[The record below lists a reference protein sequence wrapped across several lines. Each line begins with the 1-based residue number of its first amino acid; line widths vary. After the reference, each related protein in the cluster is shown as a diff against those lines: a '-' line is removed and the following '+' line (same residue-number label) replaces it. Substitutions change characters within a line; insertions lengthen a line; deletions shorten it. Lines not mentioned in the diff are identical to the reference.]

1 LSQREATDSG
11 RTRAPQRRAGTHG
24 MPRSVREQLILGV
37 AGQVFAEGGYERA
50 SMDRI
55 ASRAGVSKP
64 MLYAY
69 FGSKEGLYVAYV
81 ERTGGELVQ
90 RLVGAD
96 QTDDGRQ
103 PGPPRLRAVIGEFLA
118 FVQEHRDGWTVLFGE
133 LNARRPLAE
142 QVAQL
147 RAQIV
152 AEVRRML
159 ENEDEGLSGLSPPA
173 SEGVAEAIVGAGE
186 ALANWWLKK
195 PEVGRE
201 DITDWY
207 VGLTRAAISAAIRR
221 DS

>member
-1 LSQREATDSG
+1 
-11 RTRAPQRRAGTHG
+11 
-24 MPRSVREQLILGV
+24 MPRSLREELILGV

-55 ASRAGVSKP
+55 SDQAGVSKP

-69 FGSKEGLYVAYV
+69 FGSKEGLYMAYI
-81 ERTGGELVQ
+81 ERTGGELVE

-96 QTDDGRQ
+96 GADGV
-103 PGPPRLRAVIGEFLA
+103 GRLRAVIGEFLA
-118 FVQEHRDGWTVLFGE
+118 FVEEHRDGWTVLFRE

-147 RAQIV
+147 RGQIV

-159 ENEDEGLSGLSPPA
+159 EGDGAAAWTGLVAPA

-186 ALANWWLKK
+186 ALANWWLNRSDV
-195 PEVGRE
+195 PRDDVA
-201 DITDWY
+201 DWY
-207 VGLTRAAISAAIRR
+207 VGLTRAAIAAATRR
-221 DS
+221 E

>member
-1 LSQREATDSG
+1 
-11 RTRAPQRRAGTHG
+11 
-24 MPRSVREQLILGV
+24 MPRPVREQVILRV
-37 AGQVFAEGGYERA
+37 AGQVFAEGGYDRA

-55 ASRAGVSKP
+55 AALAGVSKP

-69 FGSKEGLYVAYV
+69 FGSKEGLYLAYI

-96 QTDDGRQ
+96 RGDGTHPQ
-103 PGPPRLRAVIGEFLA
+103 PRLRAVINEFLA
-118 FVQEHRDGWTVLFGE
+118 FVAEHSDGWTVLFRE

-147 RAQIV
+147 RAEVVDQ
-152 AEVRRML
+152 VRRML
-159 ENEDEGLSGLSPPA
+159 ESADQSSSAGLQPPA

-195 PEVGRE
+195 PEVARE
-201 DITDWY
+201 DVADWY
-207 VGLTRAAISAAIRR
+207 VGLARAAISTATPHEG
-221 DS
+221 

>member
-1 LSQREATDSG
+1 
-11 RTRAPQRRAGTHG
+11 
-24 MPRSVREQLILGV
+24 MPRSVREQLILRV

-55 ASRAGVSKP
+55 AALAGVSKP

-69 FGSKEGLYVAYV
+69 FGSKEGLYLAYI

-96 QTDDGRQ
+96 HGDGAQ
-103 PGPPRLRAVIGEFLA
+103 PPTSRLRAVINEFLA
-118 FVQEHRDGWTVLFGE
+118 FVQEHSDGWTVLFRE

-147 RAQIV
+147 RAEV
-152 AEVRRML
+152 VDEVRRML
-159 ENEDEGLSGLSPPA
+159 EAEGGASWSGLRPPA

-186 ALANWWLKK
+186 ALAN
-195 PEVGRE
+195 
-201 DITDWY
+201 
-207 VGLTRAAISAAIRR
+207 
-221 DS
+221 